1 MQGYT
6 SQQFLTQLRST
17 KQQQLPPLPQLQQLS
32 QPQPQ
37 QPSQPRQQQPSQPQQ
52 QPSSQPQ
59 LPQPSQPRQQQSSR
73 PQQQRPAQQTGA
85 PLIQPGQRAAVSA
98 RVADTADG
106 SAETRVVP
114 QSPPGSPTLPTA
126 QQRPESTSV
135 RKVTLQ
141 LAAWKLHRLD
151 IPSPARTRPPRYCLH
166 PWDLRVCRYTSPRYL
181 QTPPPARQPE
191 PFSGSEWETT
201 NQPGDE
207 NANYWGPEKRTAT
220 QPALTY
226 CERIIEK
233 RRTTKWTHTQPP
245 LTYKERS
252 PSNLIENYVLIIICG
267 RPSDNTK
274 ECVYFECLNTTAGV
288 DLLTVDIQIVA

>member
-1 MQGYT
+1 MGQCR
-6 SQQFLTQLRST
+6 LIRDWLCHDVVKPDVRV
-17 KQQQLPPLPQLQQLS
+17 KEANVRQLPPLPQLQQLSQPQPQQPSQRRQQQLS

-52 QPSSQPQ
+52 QQPSQPQ
-59 LPQPSQPRQQQSSR
+59 PPQPSQPSR
-73 PQQQRPAQQTGA
+73 PQQQRPAQQRGA
-85 PLIQPGQRAAVSA
+85 SLIQRLRQQLLRRRRLQAATPRIRPVEATGLLRRPSRRQHQLGNA
-98 RVADTADG
+98 
-106 SAETRVVP
+106 P

-151 IPSPARTRPPRYCLH
+151 IPPPARTRPPRYCLH
-166 PWDLRVCRYTSPRYL
+166 PWDLRVRRYTSPRYL
-181 QTPPPARQPE
+181 QAPPPARQPE
-191 PFSGSEWETT
+191 PSSGSKWETT

-226 CERIIEK
+226 CERVIEK
-233 RRTTKWTHTQPP
+233 RRTTKWTHTQPL

-252 PSNLIENYVLIIICG
+252 PS
-267 RPSDNTK
+267 K
-274 ECVYFECLNTTAGV
+274 
-288 DLLTVDIQIVA
+288 